1 MIKIQKEDF
10 NLENEIAFIKSQHS
24 DIGAVSTFVGY
35 VRNINDKKNV
45 TSIDIE
51 VYPEMAEKSLLE
63 ICDQAK
69 KNWKLIDILVIHRF
83 GSLNVNQKIVLVATF
98 AIHRHDSIA
107 ACNYIMD
114 YLKKNAPFWKK
125 EYYDNDSKWLQN
137 TTKTI

>member
-10 NLENEIAFIKSQHS
+10 NLENEIAYIKSQHS

-45 TSIDIE
+45 TSIDLE
-51 VYPEMAEKSLLE
+51 VYPEMAERSLSK
-63 ICDQAK
+63 ICNQAK
-69 KNWKLIDILVIHRF
+69 KKWQLIDILVIHRF

-98 AIHRHDSIA
+98 AIHRRDSIA

-114 YLKKNAPFWKK
+114 YLKKDAPFWKK
-125 EYYDNDSKWLQN
+125 EYYDNDSKWL
-137 TTKTI
+137 

>member
-10 NLENEIAFIKSQHS
+10 NLENEIAFIKSQHR

-35 VRNINDKKNV
+35 VRNINDKKKV
-45 TSIDIE
+45 TSIDLE

-114 YLKKNAPFWKK
+114 YLKKDAPFWKK

>member
-24 DIGAVSTFVGY
+24 NIGAVSTFVGY

-45 TSIDIE
+45 TSIDLE
-51 VYPEMAEKSLLE
+51 VYPDMAEKSLLE

-69 KNWKLIDILVIHRF
+69 KNWQLIDILVIHRF
-83 GSLNVNQKIVLVATF
+83 GSLKVNQKIVLVATF

-114 YLKKNAPFWKK
+114 YLKKDAPFWKK

>member
-24 DIGAVSTFVGY
+24 NIGAVSTFVGY

-45 TSIDIE
+45 TSIDLE

-83 GSLNVNQKIVLVATF
+83 GALNVNQKIVLVATF
-98 AIHRHDSIA
+98 SLHRKESFE
-107 ACNYIMD
+107 ACNFIMD
-114 YLKKNAPFWKK
+114 YLKKDAPFWKK
-125 EYYDNDSKWLQN
+125 EYYKDSYKWLDN
-137 TTKTI
+137 TKLKS